1 MVSESPAVC
10 WLCLC
15 TQSKGQSHFQAL
27 PTPLVFDCSLAP
39 PEQSY
44 SGRGWNLPLW
54 NGTTPQD
61 PHASSFDVN
70 GIDTTTGHF
79 QYAKIKTN
87 LHVTLMCMFSRVYFS
102 TRIIETIPAFITTAF
117 TTVSLRFHIS
127 EVNRLV
133 IVGYLD
139 IKGDKGLRCQQLLS
153 CEFKACH
160 HVSLMRGLISG
171 CQI

>member
-15 TQSKGQSHFQAL
+15 TQSKGQSHFQVL
-27 PTPLVFDCSLAP
+27 PTPLIFDCSLAP
-39 PEQSY
+39 QS
-44 SGRGWNLPLW
+44 RVTVV
-54 NGTTPQD
+54 GTEISPYEMGQLLKTLMHHQLTSMGFTPRLD
-61 PHASSFDVN
+61 ISNMPK
-70 GIDTTTGHF
+70 T
-79 QYAKIKTN
+79 KTN
-87 LHVTLMCMFSRVYFS
+87 LYVTLVCMLSCGDFSS
-102 TRIIETIPAFITTAF
+102 CIIEKIPAFITTAF

-139 IKGDKGLRCQQLLS
+139 IKGDKGLRCQRLLS

-160 HVSLMRGLISG
+160 HVSLMCGLISG